1 MKAETNCGELLFSK
15 REGIELP
22 AKFSLSYANHQPTSL
37 LALPGALSSSL
48 QEQLP
53 VLTMYK

>member
-1 MKAETNCGELLFSK
+1 MKAETNCGELLFSN

-22 AKFSLSYANHQPTSL
+22 AKFSLSYANHQPTFL
-37 LALPGALSSSL
+37 LALPEALSSSL

-53 VLTMYK
+53 DLMK